1 MSTPAWKLAWV
12 VAGRASEALLDT
24 YEEERRPVGVAATG
38 DSVANPKGIFEVVA
52 ALGLPRR
59 AVRLLPRVVAAIPPL
74 LPRRTVRAVIRGL
87 TALAYQRLR
96 LAKSAGWVGRRVRR
110 RAAAAI
116 AGRGPHYRSWGRDL
130 GLQYRCGAVM
140 DDGMSP
146 PRSDPEFY
154 TPCASRRPAAAQL
167 DRGPRPA
174 GLDVGSG
181 QPQRTHA
188 ARFCRK
194 PHRVVSCGRGAFD
207 VGSFARRL

>member
-1 MSTPAWKLAWV
+1 MSRNAVPLESPPPAIRWQQ
-12 VAGRASEALLDT
+12 
-24 YEEERRPVGVAATG
+24 G
-38 DSVANPKGIFEVVA
+38 DFEVVA

-167 DRGPRPA
+167 DRDRTG
-174 GLDVGSG
+174 GSRRWIS

-188 ARFCRK
+188 ARFCRS
-194 PHRVVSCGRGAFD
+194 HTAWSLADEGFRCR
-207 VGSFARRL
+207 